1 MALLDGEAARCG
13 PRTDSVP
20 SGNLQKA
27 MSMAEIPSTKR
38 ANPRQR
44 RRVGMDGPTTKER
57 DYLEVLYYLSQRG
70 EPVIAAQVARWLAL
84 QPPTVSHA
92 LQEMEKKGYI
102 ERDDRGEI
110 ALTPLGVGL
119 AEGIVRRH
127 RILERFLA
135 DILGVPWH
143 MVHEEAVHLEH
154 ALSPALEDRITALVG
169 NAVTC
174 PHGNP
179 IPGSGESY
187 QGAVRLDMAPVGTL
201 FTVRRIE
208 EEAEE
213 RTDLLRYLEANRL
226 LPGTRFFI
234 PDTSPTYGVT
244 LRSCNRD
251 TTVSPEIAAVIWG
264 EVAAID
270 PQAGAA

>member
-1 MALLDGEAARCG
+1 M
-13 PRTDSVP
+13 T
-20 SGNLQKA
+20 
-27 MSMAEIPSTKR
+27 EIPSTKR
-38 ANPRQR
+38 ASPRQR

-102 ERDDRGEI
+102 RRDERGEI
-110 ALTPLGVGL
+110 ALTPLGVSL

-127 RILERFLA
+127 RILERFLV
-135 DILGVPWH
+135 DILGLPWH

-154 ALSPALEDRITALVG
+154 ALSPVLEDRITTLVG
-169 NAVTC
+169 NATMC

-187 QGAVRLDMAPVGTL
+187 RALVRLDMAPTGTL
-201 FTVRRIE
+201 FTIRRIE

-226 LPGTRFFI
+226 LPGNQFFI

-264 EVAAID
+264 ETAAID
-270 PQAGAA
+270 PQTGEA